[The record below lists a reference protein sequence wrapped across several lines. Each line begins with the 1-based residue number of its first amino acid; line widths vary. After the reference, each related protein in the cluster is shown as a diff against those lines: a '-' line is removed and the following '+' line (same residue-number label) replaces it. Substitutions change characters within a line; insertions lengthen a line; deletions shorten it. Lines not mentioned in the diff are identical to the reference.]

1 MKPWRLSFNKIK
13 KNIFFVEKPQ
23 ALMKYPVAGRGTIYR
38 FTYYMMKPW
47 KLRRVRAE
55 MAYRFL

>member
-1 MKPWRLSFNKIK
+1 
-13 KNIFFVEKPQ
+13 
-23 ALMKYPVAGRGTIYR
+23 MKYPVAGRGTIYR